1 MKAKSFFKFIVVFL
15 AASMIVACGKK
26 NEVQENAPVN
36 GIYNP
41 VAVGNGNTC
50 SQGTSGAHTFVDFAN
65 QVAACQFAN
74 ASQQG
79 AFITYQKYSN
89 VQDLLNYQVDNG
101 SGWSFEW
108 CWGSECFNQS
118 AIIGRRLDLGN
129 LIYRSSNFT
138 VDAEFG
144 NNMQEFLNNL
154 VNRMKSASNIKKCV
168 FNQFMYAYDCDNE
181 SAINFRYG
189 NIPASRYYFEYQNR
203 AYIIDT
209 QFPLIANPV
218 AIHDKDNQEGYAVQF

>member
-1 MKAKSFFKFIVVFL
+1 MKAKSMFKVIIVFL
-15 AASMIVACGKK
+15 AASLIVACGKK
-26 NEVQENAPVN
+26 NQTEGDQPVN

-41 VAVGNGNTC
+41 VAVGTNNTC
-50 SQGTSGAHTFVDFAN
+50 SQGSTGAYTFVDFAN
-65 QVAACQFAN
+65 QVAACQFSN

-79 AFITYQKYSN
+79 ALVTYQKYTG
-89 VQDLLNYQVDNG
+89 VADLLTYQVDNG

-118 AIIGRRLDLGN
+118 QVIGRRLDIGN

-138 VDAEFG
+138 VDQEFG
-144 NNMQEFLNNL
+144 NSMQEFLNAM
-154 VNRMKSASNIKKCV
+154 VNRMKSASNVKKCV
-168 FNQFMYAYDCDNE
+168 YNQFMFAYDCDTE

-189 NIPASRYYFEYQNR
+189 NIPANRYYFEYNNR

-209 QFPLIANPV
+209 LFPLIANPV